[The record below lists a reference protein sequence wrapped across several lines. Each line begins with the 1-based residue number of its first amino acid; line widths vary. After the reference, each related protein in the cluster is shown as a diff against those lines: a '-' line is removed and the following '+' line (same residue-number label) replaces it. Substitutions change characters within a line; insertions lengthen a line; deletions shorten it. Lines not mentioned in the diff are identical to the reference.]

1 LWRDSLSIK
10 FRTLARYYHFIFIYF
25 FYIHDIIMLGVH
37 AGSFSLNSG
46 IANNY
51 NYFNFVGIHQG
62 MCTCILVDKIQQ
74 KQKTKKKVD
83 WYRY

>member
-1 LWRDSLSIK
+1 
-10 FRTLARYYHFIFIYF
+10 
-25 FYIHDIIMLGVH
+25 MLGVH